1 MSKRQN
7 SQRGF
12 VLVWVTLGLTTL
24 LGCAGLA
31 IDIGRMYLGKSE
43 VQEFC
48 DAAALSAAVSLN
60 GAASG
65 ITAAQS
71 AVTGSLNQPWSL
83 GPDQIGTPQLEFAT
97 ASNGPWTANPTNPAG
112 YIYARVTASMP
123 LRLFFLRAL
132 VGQSAGTV
140 AASAVGAQVTQTS
153 FSQGLD
159 PYTAV
164 ASDLNS
170 PNLGFVAGNHYS
182 IQWPNYNG
190 NRAGCGPGNPLRCF
204 NSPPCPG
211 DSSTSSLSVV
221 QYWGGNTSGYW
232 GSTSNSDIALEI
244 LNVIQLQPIT
254 LGQAV
259 ALTAGNKAAEAKYLD
274 QRVNQDQDV
283 ADTTVSAYLANSN
296 RNGRRL
302 IAIPIVN
309 PTAAGTTVVGFGA
322 FLLLSNGS
330 PSNLYMSGDG
340 NDPFC
345 AAYVGPY
352 VVGSPSA
359 GGSGH
364 AGAYKVLLL
373 Q

>member
-1 MSKRQN
+1 MKQPN
-7 SQRGF
+7 CERGF
-12 VLVWVTLGLTTL
+12 VLVWVTLGLTVL

-31 IDIGRMYLGKSE
+31 VDIGRMYLGKSE

-60 GAASG
+60 GTASG
-65 ITAAQS
+65 ITNARS

-83 GPDQIGTPQLEFAT
+83 GPDQIGTPQVEFAT
-97 ASNGPWTANPTNPAG
+97 ASNGPWTANPANPAG
-112 YIYARVTASMP
+112 YTYARITASMP
-123 LRLFFLRAL
+123 VRLFFLRAL
-132 VGQSAGTV
+132 VGRSAGTV
-140 AASAVGAQVTQTS
+140 AASAVGAQVAQTS

-164 ASDLNS
+164 ATDLNS
-170 PNLGFVAGNHYS
+170 PNLGFVVGNHYD

-190 NRAGCGPGNPLRCF
+190 NRAGCGPANPLRCF
-204 NSPPCPG
+204 NSPPCAG
-211 DSSTSSLSVV
+211 DSNTSALAVV
-221 QYWGGNTSGYW
+221 QHWASSTSGYW
-232 GSTSNSDIALEI
+232 GSTSNSEIALEI

-254 LGQAV
+254 LGQPV
-259 ALTAGNKAAEAKYLD
+259 ALTAGNKASEAKYLD

-283 ADTTVSAYLANSN
+283 TDNTVSAYLSN
-296 RNGRRL
+296 ASRNGRRL

-309 PTAAGTTVVGFGA
+309 PTPTGTTVVGFGA

-330 PSNLYMSGDG
+330 SSNLYTSGDG

-359 GGSGH
+359 GGSGR
-364 AGAYKVLLL
+364 AGAYKVLLV